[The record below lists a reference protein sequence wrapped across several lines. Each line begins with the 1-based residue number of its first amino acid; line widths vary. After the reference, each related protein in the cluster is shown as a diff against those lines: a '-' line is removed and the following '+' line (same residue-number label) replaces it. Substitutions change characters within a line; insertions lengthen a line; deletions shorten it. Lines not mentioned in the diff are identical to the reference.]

1 MHKADIARHIHQPA
15 GISETESAQVL
26 EWFLELLKTTLQ
38 AGESITIFRPSIRF
52 KTEMNSAPAAR
63 QEAVTR
69 PREKWRA
76 AEAGA
81 RPEH

>member
-1 MHKADIARHIHQPA
+1 MQKADIARHIHQEA
-15 GISETESAQVL
+15 GISETEAATL
-26 EWFLELLKTTLQ
+26 LDWILELLKTTLQ